1 MIYMDNAATT
11 KLRPEVVRAMLPYM
25 GNRYANPSGA
35 YTFSKDVRK
44 DVEDA
49 RKRLAETINAEPEEI
64 YITSG
69 GTESD
74 NWALKMAAAEHRGGH
89 IITTKIEHHAIL
101 RTCQSL
107 ERNGIRVTYVGTDEQ
122 GIVRLSDIQ
131 RAVKPDTFLI
141 SVMAANNE
149 IGTIQ
154 PIDKIGEFA
163 QSRKILFHTDA
174 VQAYTNIGIDVK
186 KMHIDMLSTSAH
198 KLNGP
203 KGTGFLY
210 VRKDCL
216 KTPLIHGGGQERGMR
231 SGTENTAGI
240 IGFAKAA
247 QIAMS
252 NRDARISYEIK
263 IRNYMTHRILNEI
276 PFSRLNGHNS
286 LRLPGNMNFSF
297 QFVDGGTLIVML
309 DKQGI
314 CASAGSACS
323 TGSKDPSHVLKAIG
337 LPDELSFATVRFTIN
352 EDISKSEVDYV
363 VNCLKKNI
371 QELRD
376 QSEDYK
382 RFV

>member
-35 YTFSKDVRK
+35 YTFSRDVRK

-89 IITTKIEHHAIL
+89 IITTEIEHHAIL

-186 KMHIDMLSTSAH
+186 KCI
-198 KLNGP
+198 
-203 KGTGFLY
+203 
-210 VRKDCL
+210 
-216 KTPLIHGGGQERGMR
+216 LI
-231 SGTENTAGI
+231 
-240 IGFAKAA
+240 
-247 QIAMS
+247 
-252 NRDARISYEIK
+252 
-263 IRNYMTHRILNEI
+263 
-276 PFSRLNGHNS
+276 
-286 LRLPGNMNFSF
+286 
-297 QFVDGGTLIVML
+297 
-309 DKQGI
+309 
-314 CASAGSACS
+314 C
-323 TGSKDPSHVLKAIG
+323 
-337 LPDELSFATVRFTIN
+337 
-352 EDISKSEVDYV
+352 
-363 VNCLKKNI
+363 
-371 QELRD
+371 
-376 QSEDYK
+376 
-382 RFV
+382 